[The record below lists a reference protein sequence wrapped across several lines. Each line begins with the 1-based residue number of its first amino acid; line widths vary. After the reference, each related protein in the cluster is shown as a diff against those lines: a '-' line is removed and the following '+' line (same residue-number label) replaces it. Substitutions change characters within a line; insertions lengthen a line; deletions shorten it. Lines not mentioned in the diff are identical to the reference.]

1 MKPISKALL
10 KHQVVHFSLP
20 EYSTQREFGQ
30 ENLGRPICLFL
41 HLELRKRS
49 QCHRGPKTY
58 LERHMLRHSLL
69 YIHRL
74 DILLYRPNREDIVS
88 FRSSP
93 LHPTRSQHHLQ
104 PRATQRL

>member
-10 KHQVVHFSLP
+10 KHQAVQLSLS
-20 EYSTQREFGQ
+20 EYFTESEFGQ

-49 QCHRGPKTY
+49 QCHRGPKTH

-88 FRSSP
+88 FRRRP
-93 LHPTRSQHHLQ
+93 LHPIS
-104 PRATQRL
+104 